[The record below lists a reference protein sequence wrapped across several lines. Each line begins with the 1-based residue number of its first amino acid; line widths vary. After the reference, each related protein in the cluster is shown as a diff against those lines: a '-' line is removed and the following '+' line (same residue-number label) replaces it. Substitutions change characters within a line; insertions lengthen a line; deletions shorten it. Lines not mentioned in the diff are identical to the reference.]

1 MKKLILTAVTG
12 LLLASTAAMAAPAT
26 QNDAQAAY
34 GRQTGQ
40 YAPSFTQINPT
51 GGN

>member
-1 MKKLILTAVTG
+1 MKKMILAAVTG
-12 LLLASTAAMAAPAT
+12 LLLASTAAMAAPA
-26 QNDAQAAY
+26 AQTSAQ
-34 GRQTGQ
+34 RQTGQ